1 MKILFGR
8 KSAPNDLP
16 YPFIGLKVIGWVGGG
31 WVVAHKILVS
41 AQSPGFGIW
50 DLGIGDRA

>member
-1 MKILFGR
+1 MGKDILTISTF
-8 KSAPNDLP
+8 L
-16 YPFIGLKVIGWVGGG
+16 LKHSFMLESYRVGGG
-31 WVVAHKILVS
+31 WVVAYKILVS